1 MSEETISYV
10 ASGDVPVM
18 RFVKQGGEQFRCS
31 LAGSGDTPIGV
42 AFQGSYYAPG
52 VLGTTAALQ
61 ELAAPDGK
69 PLRVYGDGEVGMLIA
84 GEQVS
89 GGQLLKPD
97 ANGFGVGVN
106 TSLTSAIQRYGFRC
120 IESAASGVPVRG
132 RVELG
137 FFPKT

>member
-1 MSEETISYV
+1 MSEETISYI

-18 RFVKQGGEQFRCS
+18 RFVKQGGAQFRCS
-31 LAGSGDTPIGV
+31 IAGDGDSPIGV

-52 VLGTTAALQ
+52 VHGTTAALQ

-69 PLRVYGDGEVGMLIA
+69 PLRVYGDGEVGLLIA

-89 GGQLLKPD
+89 GGSLLKPD
-97 ANGFGVGVN
+97 ANGFGVAVN
-106 TSLTSAIQRYGFRC
+106 TTLTSAIQGYGFRA
-120 IESAASGVPVRG
+120 IEDAASGVPVRG

-137 FFPKT
+137 QWPKT